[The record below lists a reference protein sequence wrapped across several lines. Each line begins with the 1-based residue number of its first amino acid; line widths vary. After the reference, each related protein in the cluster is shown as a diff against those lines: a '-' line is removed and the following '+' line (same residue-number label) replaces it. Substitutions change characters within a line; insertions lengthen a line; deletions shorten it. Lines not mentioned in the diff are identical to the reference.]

1 MKRLIRN
8 ILLENVEKAANSIAN
23 YIVNKLEMKLDK
35 RYYNSAYDML
45 DDFNDIMLNYT
56 YENWGKYFYYANEE
70 DNEDEPE
77 YVSIKYPKGETYST
91 DEMESEMFYRFID
104 ELKDEGFITVD
115 ETNED
120 DIVIRNFI
128 DFYYDKKVIKF
139 QINQVNGELEINL
152 RGLYSYDTIMKI
164 ISEYGIDKN
173 EELAEKISELVVK
186 KIYDKLE
193 SMGVREKYGMIKFKE
208 NV

>member
-23 YIVNKLEMKLDK
+23 SIVDKLNMRLDK
-35 RYYNSAYDML
+35 RYYNSASEML
-45 DDFNDIMLNYT
+45 EDF
-56 YENWGKYFYYANEE
+56 ENVMFDYMNKNWKKYFVLINP
-70 DNEDEPE
+70 DDDDDEPE
-77 YVSIKYPKGETYST
+77 YRLIKYPKSATFDT
-91 DEMESEMFYRFID
+91 NEMEFEMFYYFID
-104 ELKDEGFITVD
+104 ELKYEGFISED
-115 ETNED
+115 ETGEND
-120 DIVIRNFI
+120 VVIKNFI
-128 DFYYDKKVIKF
+128 DFHYDKKVIKF

-164 ISEYGIDKN
+164 ISEYGVDKN

-186 KIYDKLE
+186 KILDKLE

-208 NV
+208 KI

>member
-35 RYYNSAYDML
+35 RYYNSASEML
-45 DDFNDIMLNYT
+45 EDF
-56 YENWGKYFYYANEE
+56 ENVMFDYVNKNWKKYFVLINP
-70 DNEDEPE
+70 DDDDDEPE
-77 YVSIKYPKGETYST
+77 YRLIKYPKSATFDT
-91 DEMESEMFYRFID
+91 DEMEFEMFYYFID

-164 ISEYGIDKN
+164 ISEYGIDNN

-208 NV
+208 KI

>member
-23 YIVNKLEMKLDK
+23 SIVDKLKILLDK
-35 RYYNSAYDML
+35 RYYNSASEML
-45 DDFNDIMLNYT
+45 EDFQDVMVDYM
-56 YENWGKYFYYANEE
+56 EKNWKKYFVLINP
-70 DNEDEPE
+70 DDDDDEPE
-77 YVSIKYPKGETYST
+77 YRLIKYPKSATFDT
-91 DEMESEMFYRFID
+91 NEMEFEMFYYFID
-104 ELKDEGFITVD
+104 ELKYEGFISED
-115 ETNED
+115 ESGEND
-120 DIVIRNFI
+120 VVIRNFI

-164 ISEYGIDKN
+164 ISEYGVDKN

>member
-23 YIVNKLEMKLDK
+23 SIFNKLEMKPNK
-35 RYYNSAYDML
+35 GVYNSAYDML
-45 DDFNDIMLNYT
+45 EDFNNIMINYT

-77 YVSIKYPKGETYST
+77 FVSIKYPKGETYST

-104 ELKDEGFITVD
+104 ELKDEGFITED
-115 ETNED
+115 ETGEND
-120 DIVIRNFI
+120 VVIKNI
-128 DFYYDKKVIKF
+128 LVFYYNDIPIKL
-139 QINQVNGELEINL
+139 QVNEKNNELEINL
-152 RGLYSYDTIMKI
+152 RGLYTYDTIMKI

-173 EELAEKISELVVK
+173 EELGGKISELIIK
-186 KIYDKLE
+186 KILDKLE